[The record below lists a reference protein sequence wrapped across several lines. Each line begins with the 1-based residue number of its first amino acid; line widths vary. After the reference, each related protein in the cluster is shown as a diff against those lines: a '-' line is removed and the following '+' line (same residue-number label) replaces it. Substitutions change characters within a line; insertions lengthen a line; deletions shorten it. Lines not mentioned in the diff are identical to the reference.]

1 MRATQRAMSG
11 TYFINFSLFVSVE
24 KYSIYFQ
31 HRNKM
36 KQLKE
41 IILGAIVFLLIS
53 RMAKLIST
61 TIVTSNSFN
70 SEEYKKMSLTL
81 ELLILFLALFIA
93 YQYI

>member
-1 MRATQRAMSG
+1 
-11 TYFINFSLFVSVE
+11 
-24 KYSIYFQ
+24 
-31 HRNKM
+31 M